1 MRDQELVLR
10 FLALLHEGSNYQ
22 PPMVTFL
29 NTYMGKKKEFSDQE
43 AAVMSSEFRGAIDL
57 IREAMG
63 SRAFRPVR
71 ALNAAVYDSVMVAT
85 ATRLANGPVRE
96 IHSFREAYGEL
107 LNKQDYLDACG
118 RGTAGG
124 ERVRKRLDLAKAAF
138 APVS

>member
-29 NTYMGKKKEFSDQE
+29 NTYMGKKREFSDQE
-43 AAVMSSEFRGAIDL
+43 AAIMSSEFRGAIDL
-57 IREAMG
+57 IHEAIG
-63 SRAFRPVR
+63 NRAFRPVR

-85 ATRLANGPVRE
+85 ATRLADGPVTS
-96 IHSFREAYGEL
+96 IQAFREAYGEL
-107 LNKQDYLDACG
+107 LTNQDYLDACG

-124 ERVRKRLDLAKAAF
+124 ERVRTRLELAKAAF
-138 APVS
+138 VPVL